1 LAPLREQRVASQERR
16 GAGEFHGPA
25 EARLERRVIRPD
37 VRAPGAIA
45 FFEAQIAAAEAALA
59 KTSL

>member
-1 LAPLREQRVASQERR
+1 
-16 GAGEFHGPA
+16 
-25 EARLERRVIRPD
+25 VIRPD